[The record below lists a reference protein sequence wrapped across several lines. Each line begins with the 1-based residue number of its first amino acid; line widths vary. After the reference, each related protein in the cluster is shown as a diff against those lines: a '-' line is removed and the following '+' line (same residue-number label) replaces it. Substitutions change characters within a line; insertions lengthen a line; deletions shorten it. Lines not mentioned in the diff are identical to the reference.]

1 LRRQEQPATMTTEPK
16 TPTTTGIPDDLDGNG
31 IPDDLDA
38 AFQEALDS
46 VERRGLASKDQ
57 DVFEIEEDDGAPD
70 NDDGS
75 VASVESD
82 DPPAPATSD
91 ALRIVQLEAELA
103 EFRDKWMRTAA
114 ELDNFRRRAA
124 RERDE
129 LRAKTREDLLKDM
142 LPLVDHLLQ
151 AEATLKQSGTL
162 DDNNPVL
169 EGVRLVA
176 RSALDTFK
184 RAGVE
189 PIESVGKAFDP
200 ALHEAVST
208 MPSNEHAANTVAA
221 EVRKGFKLNGQL
233 IRPAMVVVSSGAA
246 N

>member
-1 LRRQEQPATMTTEPK
+1 LRRQEQLATTTTEPK

-70 NDDGS
+70 NSGDAAGLDPN
-75 VASVESD
+75 

-129 LRAKTREDLLKDM
+129 LRTKTREDLLKDM

-151 AEATLKQSGTL
+151 AEATLKQSGAL